1 MDIELPMRTIPAEK
15 TQAPQNRTNLVLVT
29 ENKQV
34 EAPDNVKSTGSVVE
48 GVKQTEEMEQNKN
61 EILKQSVSQLNDLVQ
76 SVQRDLQFSIDEFS
90 GDTVIK
96 VLDTKTEEV
105 IRQIPSE
112 EVLALTENIESL
124 KGVLFSA
131 EV

>member
-1 MDIELPMRTIPAEK
+1 MDIEIPNRAIATGNSLPSQNRSNVRRLDSDKADNVGNTSSVVSPDVNESEQDK
-15 TQAPQNRTNLVLVT
+15 TQRL
-29 ENKQV
+29 EN
-34 EAPDNVKSTGSVVE
+34 
-48 GVKQTEEMEQNKN
+48 
-61 EILKQSVSQLNDLVQ
+61 SVSELNAIVQ

-96 VLDTKTEEV
+96 VLDTKTDEV

-112 EVLALTENIESL
+112 EVLALTRNIESL

>member
-1 MDIELPMRTIPAEK
+1 MDIEMPNRAIPAPSS
-15 TQAPQNRTNLVLVT
+15 QSSQSSSNLKLVSGDSDVKAAVVDTGAAAKAKIKET
-29 ENKQV
+29 EQDVAQRLEN
-34 EAPDNVKSTGSVVE
+34 
-48 GVKQTEEMEQNKN
+48 
-61 EILKQSVSQLNDLVQ
+61 SVSKLNELVQ
-76 SVQRDLQFSIDEFS
+76 SVQRDLQFSIDESS

-96 VLDTKTEEV
+96 VLDTNTEEV

-112 EVLALTENIESL
+112 EVLALTRNIESL

>member
-1 MDIELPMRTIPAEK
+1 MDIEIPNRAIPAGN
-15 TQAPQNRTNLVLVT
+15 PQVSQSRPNLKLVDGNV
-29 ENKQV
+29 NKQV
-34 EAPDNVKSTGSVVE
+34 DSSNVVANQEVKETKDEA
-48 GVKQTEEMEQNKN
+48 NKRL
-61 EILKQSVSQLNDLVQ
+61 EQSVSQLNDLVQ

-112 EVLALTENIESL
+112 EVLALTKNIESL

>member
-1 MDIELPMRTIPAEK
+1 MDIELPTRAIPTASSQTAQQPGK
-15 TQAPQNRTNLVLVT
+15 LKLVAGDNAV
-29 ENKQV
+29 KV
-34 EAPDNVKSTGSVVE
+34 ESTTTAAKANSKE
-48 GVKQTEEMEQNKN
+48 AEQNVAQQLEN
-61 EILKQSVSQLNDLVQ
+61 SVSKLNELVQ
-76 SVQRDLQFSIDEFS
+76 SVQRDLQFSIDESS

-96 VLDTKTEEV
+96 VLDTNTEEV

-112 EVLALTENIESL
+112 EVLALTRNIESL

>member
-1 MDIELPMRTIPAEK
+1 MDIEIPNRAIPAGNPK
-15 TQAPQNRTNLVLVT
+15 ASQSRPNLKLIDGND
-29 ENKQV
+29 NKQV
-34 EAPDNVKSTGSVVE
+34 DNNSVVANQE
-48 GVKQTEEMEQNKN
+48 VKETQDEANQRLE
-61 EILKQSVSQLNDLVQ
+61 QSVSQLNELVQ

-112 EVLALTENIESL
+112 EVLALTKNIESL

>member
-1 MDIELPMRTIPAEK
+1 MDIDTPNRAI
-15 TQAPQNRTNLVLVT
+15 QAGNPQPSSGRPNLKLVDGNDIKRVDNNSVVAHQEVKETKEEVT
-29 ENKQV
+29 ERL
-34 EAPDNVKSTGSVVE
+34 EH
-48 GVKQTEEMEQNKN
+48 
-61 EILKQSVSQLNDLVQ
+61 SVSQLNELVQ
-76 SVQRDLQFSIDEFS
+76 SVQRDLHFSIDEFS

-96 VLDTKTEEV
+96 VLDTNTAEV

-112 EVLALTENIESL
+112 EVLALTKNIESL

>member
-1 MDIELPMRTIPAEK
+1 MDIDIP
-15 TQAPQNRTNLVLVT
+15 NRVI
-29 ENKQV
+29 
-34 EAPDNVKSTGSVVE
+34 STGKIDSQNHPNLKLLNVRE
-48 GVKQTEEMEQNKN
+48 NPGTSSADAPENREVKQSEQ
-61 EILKQSVSQLNDLVQ
+61 EAAQQLEDSVSQLNELVQ
-76 SVQRDLQFSIDEFS
+76 SVQRDLRFSIDEFS
-90 GDTVIK
+90 GDTVIQ

-112 EVLALTENIESL
+112 EVLALAKNIEIM

>member
-1 MDIELPMRTIPAEK
+1 MDIEIPNRAISAGNPQ
-15 TQAPQNRTNLVLVT
+15 TSQNRPTLKLVEET
-29 ENKQV
+29 SPKQV
-34 EAPDNVKSTGSVVE
+34 AKASVDVSQE
-48 GVKQTEEMEQNKN
+48 TRQSREDATQRLEE
-61 EILKQSVSQLNDLVQ
+61 SVSQLNELVQ

-96 VLDTKTEEV
+96 VLDTKTAEV

-112 EVLALTENIESL
+112 EVLALTQNLESL